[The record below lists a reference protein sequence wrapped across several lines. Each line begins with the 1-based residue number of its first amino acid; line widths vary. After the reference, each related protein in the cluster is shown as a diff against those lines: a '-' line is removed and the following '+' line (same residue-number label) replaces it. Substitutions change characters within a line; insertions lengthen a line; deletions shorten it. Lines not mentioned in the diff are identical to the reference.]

1 MVVATL
7 QLWICDQIKGQE
19 LSFLPCAIV
28 SSTQAYNDFICP
40 TIIQPKCLMGT
51 RSTNSFCN
59 PQILENLLN
68 HTILRFHF
76 LLYVLSHVIIPRFNY
91 EYSL

>member
-1 MVVATL
+1 LESFVVVATL

-28 SSTQAYNDFICP
+28 SSTQAYNDFISP

-51 RSTNSFCN
+51 
-59 PQILENLLN
+59 
-68 HTILRFHF
+68 
-76 LLYVLSHVIIPRFNY
+76 
-91 EYSL
+91 